1 MVPVPASTGPPGYN
15 IGRRFQRVL
24 NLVHV
29 STAVRSPDMA
39 KMDPNAAD
47 MALAVWNGYVQDARR
62 HAGQWRPVERFS
74 SIAMMWV
81 S

>member
-1 MVPVPASTGPPGYN
+1 MVPKSVGTRPPGYN
-15 IGRRFQRVL
+15 IGRRFQRA
-24 NLVHV
+24 HV
-29 STAVRSPDMA
+29 SRSSDMA

-47 MALAVWNGYVQDARR
+47 MALAVWNGNVQDARR
-62 HAGQWRPVERFS
+62 RACQWRPVERFS